1 MCAARSGSPTAS
13 PCCGRPRSAP
23 WGRRKRPWRRKTP
36 RCSNSWS
43 ATSRWPSFKPKGT
56 MDLAY
61 KQEVGV
67 GALVLT
73 GLALFALGLF
83 WFSGRSIGSHGVYV
97 DAVFTNIQGLK
108 EGDPVLVSGVKKG
121 RVAKVRLDRV
131 GKVNVTLQLSP
142 HVGPKIHA
150 RAPNSALEFFRAQ

>member
-13 PCCGRPRSAP
+13 RCCGRPRCAR
-23 WGRRKRPWRRKTP
+23 WGRRKRSWRQEPR

-73 GLALFALGLF
+73 GLALFALGLY

-97 DAVFTNIQGLK
+97 DPVFTNIQGLK
-108 EGDPVLVSGVKKG
+108 EGDPGLVSGGKKG
-121 RVAKVRLDRV
+121 RVAKVRPDPV
-131 GKVNVTLQLSP
+131 GKVTVTPQPSLPLSP
-142 HVGPKIHA
+142 QIP
-150 RAPNSALEFFRAQ
+150 APAPLSTP

>member
-1 MCAARSGSPTAS
+1 MCAGLSGSPTAS

-23 WGRRKRPWRRKTP
+23 WGRPKRSWHRETP

-43 ATSRWPSFKPKGT
+43 ATSRWPSFNPKGT

-73 GLALFALGLF
+73 GLALFALGLY
-83 WFSGRSIGSHGVYV
+83 WFSGRSIGSPGL
-97 DAVFTNIQGLK
+97 DRGPVFTNIQRLE
-108 EGDPVLVSGVKKG
+108 EGDPLLGSRWENG
-121 RVAKVRLDRV
+121 RAAEMR
-131 GKVNVTLQLSP
+131 
-142 HVGPKIHA
+142 
-150 RAPNSALEFFRAQ
+150 

>member
-13 PCCGRPRSAP
+13 RCCGRPRSAP
-23 WGRRKRPWRRKTP
+23 WGRRKRSWRQETR

-43 ATSRWPSFKPKGT
+43 ATSRWPSFNPKGT

-73 GLALFALGLF
+73 GLALFALGLY
-83 WFSGRSIGSHGVYV
+83 WFSGRSIGSPGGYV
-97 DAVFTNIQGLK
+97 DAVFTNNQGLE
-108 EGDPVLVSGVKKG
+108 EGDPVRGSGGQKG
-121 RVAKVRLDRV
+121 
-131 GKVNVTLQLSP
+131 G
-142 HVGPKIHA
+142 GPKI
-150 RAPNSALEFFRAQ
+150 R

>member
-13 PCCGRPRSAP
+13 RCCGRPRSAP
-23 WGRRKRPWRRKTP
+23 WGRRKRSWRQETR

-73 GLALFALGLF
+73 GLALFALGLY

-121 RVAKVRLDRV
+121 RVAKVRLAPV
-131 GKVNVTLQLSP
+131 GKATVTP
-142 HVGPKIHA
+142 
-150 RAPNSALEFFRAQ
+150 RAAAHPNPTTAAPA

>member
-1 MCAARSGSPTAS
+1 MCAGLSGSPTAS
-13 PCCGRPRSAP
+13 PCCGRPRSAA
-23 WGRRKRPWRRKTP
+23 WGRPERSWHRESP

-43 ATSRWPSFKPKGT
+43 ATSRWTSLNPKGT

-73 GLALFALGLF
+73 GLALFALGLY

-97 DAVFTNIQGLK
+97 DAVFTNIQGPK
-108 EGDPVLVSGVKKG
+108 EGDPVLVSGVEKG
-121 RVAKVRLDRV
+121 RVAEVPLRRR
-131 GKVNVTLQLSP
+131 GEGGGTLQPSSAVSP
-142 HVGPKIHA
+142 
-150 RAPNSALEFFRAQ
+150 